1 MPVDAIAAVE
11 AVYRSDW
18 GRILATLVHLFG
30 DFDLAEEYVQE
41 AFAAALDQWPVAGVP
56 DCPRAWIVQI
66 AKHKAIDRLRRRT
79 HFAEKIQPLLT
90 VAGAAAEE
98 PGFDTREIPDE
109 RLRLIFTCCHP
120 ALSEETQVALTLRT
134 LCGLETDEIARA
146 FMVPPATMA
155 QRLVRAKR
163 KIRDAAIPY
172 SVPETTEMPERLD
185 AVLSVIYSVFNE
197 GYAATRGAN
206 ILRVDLSDEAIRL
219 ARLIR
224 SLMSPEPPPETTA
237 LLALMLLHDA
247 RRNARVDDAGE
258 IVLLEDQDR
267 SLWDHAQISEALV
280 LVSEAFRAAPGPY
293 ALQAAISAEHCKAR
307 RAADTNWSKIVEFYD
322 ALEKIQPSAV
332 ISLNRAVAVAM
343 AFGPRAGLTVID
355 EITAT
360 NELDSFHLL
369 HAARGELLRR
379 LGNHFAAAI
388 SYRRAISLATNSSER
403 RYLEC
408 RLSQLGA
415 G

>member
-307 RAADTNWSKIVEFYD
+307 CAADTNWSKIVEFYD